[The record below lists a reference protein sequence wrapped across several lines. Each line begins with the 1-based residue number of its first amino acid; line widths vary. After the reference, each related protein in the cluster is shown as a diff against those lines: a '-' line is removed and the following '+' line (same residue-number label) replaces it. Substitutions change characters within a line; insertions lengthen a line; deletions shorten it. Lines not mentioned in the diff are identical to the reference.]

1 MIDIHSHTF
10 IDNVISE
17 NVFPPYCFHIYISN
31 EINEENSFCIYKP
44 LGNWKQRV
52 ELKETAYVSLEV
64 QSVNKESVEH
74 NKRANKLLKLTLV
87 WSSNFE
93 QCAWS

>member
-1 MIDIHSHTF
+1 MLLF
-10 IDNVISE
+10 Y
-17 NVFPPYCFHIYISN
+17 F
-31 EINEENSFCIYKP
+31 EINEENTFCIYKP

-87 WSSNFE
+87 YGVAILNSMLGHVGLKK
-93 QCAWS
+93 